1 MTLSVR
7 TDRRYVRAIHRS
19 TRYLLATVTAPSAA
33 ANAPRRSVNLAFVL
47 DRSGSMAGDKIRLAR
62 AAVEDAI
69 GRLRADDRFAVVAY
83 DDRVDVVVP
92 GSLATPDA
100 RSAAI
105 ERIRS
110 IDARDSTD
118 LAGGWLRG
126 CEQVATDLRPDGV
139 NRCLLLTDG
148 LANVGMTDPDEL
160 RHHAGELR
168 ARGVSTTTFGVGRD
182 FDEVLLAGMAE
193 AGAGH
198 FYFIAEGSSIPDY
211 MTSEVGETLAIT
223 ARDVVL
229 DVSAPAGVEIE
240 ALTAFP
246 TSLHDD
252 RTRVAL
258 GDLSADQEV
267 EIVLRLRF
275 PYGESGRAVRAV
287 VAASDRDGVL
297 AGGTLGVTWEHADDA
312 TNDRQARDLDVDRA
326 VARVFAAR
334 AVREAATRNRTGDYE
349 GARDVIAG
357 TARRIRAYA
366 GSDAEIAG
374 TLAALEARA
383 PALGGPMPELA
394 RKAMYSTASYAEHS
408 RMPTGVAATRAPGRH
423 AR

>member
-7 TDRRYVRAIHRS
+7 TDRRYVRAVHRS
-19 TRYLLATVTAPSAA
+19 TRYLLATVTAPSAL
-33 ANAPRRSVNLAFVL
+33 ANQPRRSVNLAFVL

-69 GRLRADDRFAVVAY
+69 GRLHADDRLAVVAY

-100 RSAAI
+100 RGAAI

-110 IDARDSTD
+110 IEARGSTD

-126 CEQVATDLRPDGV
+126 CEQVAADLRPDGV

-211 MTSEVGETLAIT
+211 MTSEVGETLAIA

-246 TSLHDD
+246 TSIRDD
-252 RTRVAL
+252 RIRIAL
-258 GDLSADQEV
+258 GDLIADQQVEV
-267 EIVLRLRF
+267 VLRLRF
-275 PYGESGRAVRAV
+275 PYGESGRAARAV
-287 VAASDRDGVL
+287 VATSDRDGIL
-297 AGGTLGVTWEHADDA
+297 AGGTLGVTWEHADDG

-334 AVREAATRNRTGDYE
+334 AVREAATLNRSGDYE
-349 GARDVIAG
+349 AARDVIG
-357 TARRIRAYA
+357 RTARRIRAYA

-383 PALGGPMPELA
+383 PAVGGPMPELA
-394 RKAMYSTASYAEHS
+394 RKAMYSTASYVEHS
-408 RMPTGVAATRAPGRH
+408 RMPTGVAATRPPGRS

>member
-19 TRYLLATVTAPSAA
+19 TRYLLATVTAPSTTADR
-33 ANAPRRSVNLAFVL
+33 PRRSVNLAFVL

-69 GRLRADDRFAVVAY
+69 GRLHADDRFSVVAY

-92 GSLATPDA
+92 GVIATASA

-105 ERIRS
+105 ERIRA
-110 IDARDSTD
+110 IEARDSTD

-126 CEQVATDLRPDGV
+126 CEQVAAELRPDGV

-193 AGAGH
+193 SGAGH

-211 MTSEVGETLAIT
+211 MTSEVGEALAIT
-223 ARDVVL
+223 AREVTL
-229 DVSAPAGVEIE
+229 NVSAPPGVEIE

-246 TSLHDD
+246 TSLRDG
-252 RTRVAL
+252 RIRIAL
-258 GDLSADQEV
+258 GDMSADQQVEV
-267 EIVLRLRF
+267 VLRLRF

-287 VAASDRDGVL
+287 FAASDRDGVL
-297 AGGTLGVTWEHADDA
+297 AGGTLGVTWEHADDP
-312 TNDRQARDLDVDRA
+312 TNDRQARDVEVDRA

-334 AVREAATRNRTGDYE
+334 AVREAATFNRRGDYE
-349 GARDVIAG
+349 GARNVIAR

-366 GSDAEIAG
+366 GVDAEMAE
-374 TLAALEARA
+374 TLVALEARA

-408 RMPTGVAATRAPGRH
+408 RMPTGVAATRSPSRDV
-423 AR
+423 R